1 MELKIEVKD
10 ILANSTQFYS
20 IEKDKL
26 VIGRN
31 ASSDIPLSNKYIS
44 DAHVEISLQKNNLFI
59 QDMKS
64 SNGTEI
70 YENFRWN
77 ELECKK
83 KKVPLPVQIKLAEV
97 VVVTIQS
104 GESQIISLSE
114 VENDAA
120 IMVLDICNSTH
131 QAHNNEQLAFHLKQ
145 RLSNITKPIIYA
157 APIQFFKNTGDGFL
171 VTFPTT
177 SQALN
182 TAIKI
187 LKKLEIRNKKS
198 CNPPINVRIG
208 LHKGRT
214 YVIDPA
220 TEDIHGIDINITF
233 RIEGL
238 RKSAFGYLK
247 RKIGEMDRILASK
260 DFYQDYQKR
269 SRRKDDIFELCGPA
283 KLKGIKDKVTIYRV
297 RWDNA

>member
-1 MELKIEVKD
+1 MELKVEVKD
-10 ILANSTQFYS
+10 ILANSTQFLS
-20 IEKDKL
+20 FEQDSLL
-26 VIGRN
+26 VGRN
-31 ASSDIPLSNKYIS
+31 PSSDITLSNKYIS
-44 DAHVEISLQKNNLFI
+44 DSHVEISLQKNQIYI
-59 QDMKS
+59 QDKKS

-70 YENFRWN
+70 YENFRWV
-77 ELECKK
+77 ELDSKR
-83 KKVPLPVQIKLAEV
+83 KKVSLPVQIKLAEV
-97 VVVTIQS
+97 VVITLQS

-177 SQALN
+177 AQALT

-187 LKKLEIRNKKS
+187 LKTLKSRNKKS
-198 CNPPINVRIG
+198 KNPPINVRIG

-238 RKSAFGYLK
+238 RKSAFGYMR
-247 RKIGEMDRILASK
+247 RKLGEMDRILASRA
-260 DFYQDYQKR
+260 FYEDYKKR
-269 SRRKDDIFELCGPA
+269 SRRKEDIFELCGSA
-283 KLKGIKDKVTIYRV
+283 KLKGIKEKVTIYRV
-297 RWDNA
+297 RWE